1 MNYLILFLFVFIFVI
16 NNVSGSEFKLQTL
29 ENENSVCNDGNNAN
43 YWIANQ
49 KADKWLIH
57 LPGGGGAWDDKTF
70 INRDKNK
77 KQSIKKINNFSSSV
91 SKPISSLSALGEN
104 LYKKGYNILYVHY
117 CSSDLY
123 SGNHYN
129 EINGKKVPFKGRKI
143 VEEILSIHKKDL
155 INSKDTII
163 AGQSAGVYGVV
174 INLDLFSQL
183 PNSRFIL
190 DAAWRDSFQMS
201 LKKPSDKWILF
212 TIGNLPKHCKN
223 DFYKYCNVTSETL
236 SRFKIKNAFII
247 FNYGDPFNWA
257 EKEDQKIPFFKSIE
271 NDIKSMSGGFSVDAK
286 KYKLEGAIKW
296 GHGLLGQKKN
306 FNFKIEGVS
315 LSNLIN
321 NWVEKKKNTI
331 FIKY

>member
-1 MNYLILFLFVFIFVI
+1 MNYLFLILSLFIFVSS
-16 NNVSGSEFKLQTL
+16 NVSGSEFKLQIL
-29 ENENSVCNDGNNAN
+29 KNEKSVCNDGNKAN
-43 YWIANQ
+43 YWVADQ

-57 LPGGGGAWDDKTF
+57 LPGGGGAWDEKTF
-70 INRDKNK
+70 IKRDKNK
-77 KQSIKKINNFSSSV
+77 KQSINKKNNY
-91 SKPISSLSALGEN
+91 SKNISSMSALGA
-104 LYKKGYNILYVHY
+104 LLFKKGYNIIYVHY

-123 SGNHYN
+123 AGNHFNKIN
-129 EINGKKVPFKGRKI
+129 EENIPFKGRKI
-143 VEEILSIHKKDL
+143 IEEILSNHKKDL

-190 DAAWRDSFQMS
+190 DAAWRDTFQRS
-201 LKKPSDKWILF
+201 LKKPSDKWISFAL
-212 TIGNLPKHCKN
+212 GNMPKHCKG

-236 SRFKIKNAFII
+236 SRFKIKNTFII

-257 EKEDQKIPFFKSIE
+257 KKEDHKIPFFKSIE
-271 NDIKSMSGGFSVDAK
+271 SDMKFLSGGFSVDAK

-296 GHGLLGQKKN
+296 GHGLLGQKKH
-306 FNFKIEGVS
+306 FNYKIEGVS

-321 NWVEKKKNTI
+321 IWVEKKKNTI